1 MNIVSLLEK
10 TADALGDRSAI
21 GSRDCGFTYHRL
33 WKDAALLARHIQ
45 DCKSKYL
52 LVCDENSR
60 ALTVALF
67 AAAWAGVAYV
77 PLNYRL
83 TDRELCSLTA
93 ETTPALA
100 LVGANHKDRL
110 KLGKNSQKLLMMK
123 RSEVLNIAG
132 DNCPSVEMGG
142 WSIDPEMTAVL
153 IHTSGTSGTPKSVL
167 LRHKHLVAYVTG
179 TKKFASAG
187 NDEAHVLAVPPYHV
201 ASISAQLSQVYEG
214 RRMVML
220 PQFDAKSWIEL
231 VKTENATH
239 VMLVPTMMSRIVA
252 VLEDRGEKLTSIR
265 SVSYGGGKPHRKTV
279 LRALELM
286 PNADFF
292 HAYGLTETSST
303 VAMLDPII
311 HRKALAGDAL
321 AMKRLGSVGHPLP
334 VLEMAIRNRRTD
346 RQTADSASE
355 IAPASV
361 NDNSEN
367 RMGEIWVRGA
377 HVSGEYRETGSV
389 LDSEGWFHTNDIGYF
404 DRDGYL
410 YLLGRSDDMIIR
422 GGVNISPTE
431 IEEILISHPRI
442 TDAAVFGIASPEW
455 GEEIAAAVVATPP
468 LPTTERLQ
476 KWAKKRLRSHRTPS
490 RFVFVDKLPYNQ
502 TGKLLRHSLKKQFAA
517 EMKLTFANPSNL

>member
-10 TADALGDRSAI
+10 TADALGGRSAI

-45 DCKSKYL
+45 DYKSKYL

-83 TDRELCSLTA
+83 TNRELCSLVA
-93 ETTPALA
+93 DTTPALA

-110 KLGKNSQKLLMMK
+110 NLGENPQKLLMMK

-132 DNCPSVEMGG
+132 DNCSSVEMEG
-142 WSIDPEMTAVL
+142 WSIDPEMAAVL

-179 TKKFASAG
+179 TKEFASAS
-187 NDEAHVLAVPPYHV
+187 NDEVHVLAVPPYHV

-220 PQFDAKSWIEL
+220 PQFDAKLWIEL

-252 VLEDRGEKLTSIR
+252 ALEDRGEQLTSIR

-321 AMKRLGSVGHPLP
+321 ATKRLDSVGHPLP
-334 VLEMAIRNRRTD
+334 VLEVAIRNRRTNN
-346 RQTADSASE
+346 SASKT
-355 IAPASV
+355 APASV
-361 NDNSEN
+361 NDTSEN
-367 RMGEIWVRGA
+367 RIGEIWVRGA
-377 HVSGEYRETGSV
+377 HVSGEYRETGSA

-422 GGVNISPTE
+422 GGVNVSPTE

-455 GEEIAAAVVATPP
+455 GEEIAAAVVVTPP
-468 LPTTERLQ
+468 LPTTEQLQ

-502 TGKLLRHSLKKQFAA
+502 TGKLLRHYLKKRFAA
-517 EMKLTFANPSNL
+517 EMKSTLRKPV